1 MRMRDRTW
9 SAFMAE
15 RFPECLDREIQKV
28 KEAFYITVQSL
39 EPEEL
44 WKVLPQ
50 PALSMNHLCETDG
63 RKHYGIAR
71 FPIDEWKAQ

>member
-1 MRMRDRTW
+1 
-9 SAFMAE
+9 MAE
-15 RFPECLDREIQKV
+15 RFPEVLDREIQKV
-28 KEAFYITVQSL
+28 KEAFYLTLQKV

-44 WKVLPQ
+44 RATLPR
-50 PALSMNHLCETDG
+50 PALSMTHLCEEDG

>member
-1 MRMRDRTW
+1 MRKRNRVW

-15 RFPECLDREIQKV
+15 QFPECLDREIQKV
-28 KEAFYITVQSL
+28 KEAFYTAVQSL

-44 WKVLPQ
+44 WEVLPQ
-50 PALSMNHLCETDG
+50 PALSMKHLCETDG
-63 RKHYGIAR
+63 RNHYGIAR